1 MMNKT
6 RSNKCRIAICPIAS
20 DSRFYLSFFLFPAI
34 TWTRQLWNL
43 IKSLEI
49 CFSSTTVGIVLSW
62 NYAEFHFTTNIT
74 AIISGTDILW
84 CSASDES
91 LSIKIELISA
101 KVIVNTMIW
110 MDHTVCLGNQIF
122 YDYLELFCIQEIG
135 YEVSYFT
142 LNFINCI
149 SHKSMWTCSFQ
160 PDLK

>member
-6 RSNKCRIAICPIAS
+6 RSNKCWIAICPIES
-20 DSRFYLSFFLFPAI
+20 DSRFYPSFFI
-34 TWTRQLWNL
+34 SGHNVN
-43 IKSLEI
+43 
-49 CFSSTTVGIVLSW
+49 SSTVKSYKVFRNLFQQHNSW
-62 NYAEFHFTTNIT
+62 NCNAEFHFTTNIT

-122 YDYLELFCIQEIG
+122 YDYLEPFCIQEIG